1 MKKLIF
7 IIIFVTVCSIHAQTD
22 DKETLKQ
29 INQNVVSSYQNQKID
44 EALKFAQQAVEL
56 SLKIYGMESL
66 ETAAA
71 YSNLGVIY
79 REKKKY
85 KESVENLQKAAD
97 IYQKLPGLKSDK
109 LVDAFE
115 MLAFSQFLD
124 GNKTEAEANY
134 LQALEIIENKFGKES
149 KESFQPALNLAG
161 FYARDKKF
169 DKADE
174 FYLKS
179 YAIAVKN
186 FDKQSGE
193 IEQIENSR
201 SCLVTMQ
208 NSRSENSKSFY
219 EEKKKRFGEF
229 PEMLGV
235 INGRA
240 KVLPKPAYPSEARS
254 KRLGGSIPM
263 RVRIDEQGNVTEV
276 KAICGHPILAKAS
289 EEAVKKAKFEPAS
302 INGNPIKYS
311 GIVFYNFIP

>member
-7 IIIFVTVCSIHAQTD
+7 IIIFVTVCSVHAQTD

-56 SLKIYGMESL
+56 SLKVYGMESL

-85 KESVENLQKAAD
+85 KESVESLQKAAD
-97 IYQKLPGLKSDK
+97 IYQKLPDLKNDK
-109 LVDAFE
+109 LVGAFE
-115 MLAFSQFLD
+115 MLALSQFLD
-124 GNKTEAEANY
+124 GDKTEAEANY
-134 LQALEIIENKFGKES
+134 LKALEITENKFGSES
-149 KESFQPALNLAG
+149 KESFQPTLNLAG

-186 FDKQSGE
+186 FGKQGEE

-201 SCLVTMQ
+201 SCLVIMQ
-208 NSRSENSKSFY
+208 NSKSENYKSYY
-219 EEKKKRFGEF
+219 EERTRRFGEF
-229 PEMLGV
+229 PEMMGV

-240 KVLPKPAYPSEARS
+240 KVLPKPAYPSEAKS
-254 KRLGGSIPM
+254 QRLGGSIPM

-302 INGNPIKYS
+302 ISGKPIKYS
-311 GIVFYNFIP
+311 GIVFYNYIP